1 MRADDDVEVKAA
13 RHGRKQ
19 VKEDLMK
26 SVRSLIG
33 IGMCAAVSLVAS
45 TVVFGE
51 EPAVPAAAP
60 TGTVQERLTALE
72 GKTDAPGLWK
82 TAGFQVSGTVLAS
95 YTQNFNNP
103 YTNNNQ
109 LRVFDTAANSFM
121 ANLVQIMLE
130 RPASAEGTGMERVGF
145 RARLNFGTD
154 ARFSRARTNIQPGND
169 NTELDMQEM
178 YAEYIAPIGNGL
190 KIQFGK
196 INTLIGYEV
205 INAWENPNFSRT
217 MMFGLSQAFTETG
230 IRFNYTFSKMV
241 AASVG
246 LVNGWDNIEDN
257 NRGKTVTWLLAV
269 TPHDRFGA
277 SFFGGYGP
285 EQGNGNNNG
294 TFATVGVCQN
304 GAAGC
309 DPSAKR
315 LVMGAIITIKP
326 IDSTTLILEPYY
338 GNESHAGAVN
348 AAGTPINS
356 PSGNARWNGLVAYL
370 MHDLNDQTQPNA
382 FSIHARG
389 EIWEDAGG
397 SRACGGGVNI
407 VGGNN
412 TCAGSGSGTTGG
424 LPTNF
429 PTTVSNNPFVPGNGL
444 TAWET
449 TWTLQWKPV
458 PALQTRVEYRYDHAD
473 QNVYL
478 HGTRASNNSNTLGFS
493 VAYMF

>member
-1 MRADDDVEVKAA
+1 
-13 RHGRKQ
+13 
-19 VKEDLMK
+19 MK
-26 SVRSLIG
+26 SVHSIIG
-33 IGMCAAVSLVAS
+33 IGMCALVSLVGSNAVLAQSPTPS
-45 TVVFGE
+45 T
-51 EPAVPAAAP
+51 
-60 TGTVQERLTALE
+60 TERVAALE
-72 GKTDAPGLWK
+72 TKTDAPGLWK
-82 TAGFQVSGTVLAS
+82 TLGFQVSGTVLAS

-109 LRVFDTAANSFM
+109 LRIFDTAANSFQ
-121 ANLVQIMLE
+121 ANLVQIMFE
-130 RPASAEGTGMERVGF
+130 RPANADGTGAERVGF
-145 RARLNFGTD
+145 RARLNFGLD
-154 ARFSRARTNIQPGND
+154 ARFSRARTNFQPGND

-178 YAEYIAPIGNGL
+178 YGEYIAPIGNGL

-246 LVNGWDNIEDN
+246 LVNGWDNVEDN

-269 TPHDRFGA
+269 TPHDRFGVN
-277 SFFGGYGP
+277 FFGSYGA
-285 EQGNGNNNG
+285 EQSNGNSNG
-294 TFATVGVCQN
+294 TIAGVGTCTN

-315 LVMGAIITIKP
+315 LVAGAIITMKP

-338 GNESHAGAVN
+338 GNESHAGALDP
-348 AAGTPINS
+348 ATGAPINS
-356 PSGNARWNGLVAYL
+356 SSGNARWNGLVAYL

-382 FSIHARG
+382 WSIHARG

-397 SRACGGGVNI
+397 ARACYGGVNL
-407 VGGNN
+407 VGGVN
-412 TCAGSGSGTTGG
+412 TCAGSGSGQPATVGAGITSV
-424 LPTNF
+424 LPTI
-429 PTTVSNNPFVPGNGL
+429 SNNPFVAGNGL

-449 TWTLQWKPV
+449 TWTLQWKPM

-473 QNVYL
+473 HNVYL